1 MTSWI
6 VVPPFLHGRVDKVES
21 EAVRDTYTEF
31 PAANQASTSA
41 TDGV

>member
-21 EAVRDTYTEF
+21 ALVRDTYTEF